1 MPRIPGSPRFYALA
15 FLLVFLVA
23 ATGCRRTTAV
33 HDVMNAPIT
42 SAHHLKADA
51 VKKAILMAG
60 NKRGWIMKPMAQGH
74 ILATLNVRTHQ
85 AVVDIT
91 YTDTSY
97 SIHYKDSSNLY
108 YDAGKKKIHR
118 NYNGWIKNL
127 DQQIQIELN
136 SL

>member
-1 MPRIPGSPRFYALA
+1 M
-15 FLLVFLVA
+15 
-23 ATGCRRTTAV
+23 
-33 HDVMNAPIT
+33 HDVMNAPIA
-42 SAHHLKADA
+42 SQHHLKADA
-51 VKKAILMAG
+51 VKKAILVAG
-60 NKRGWIMKPMAQGH
+60 NKRGWIMKPVAKGLIM
-74 ILATLNVRTHQ
+74 ATLNVRTHQ

-91 YTDTSY
+91 YTDKSY
-97 SIHYKDSSNLY
+97 SIQYKDSSNLD